1 MESAPHKEFVSEP
14 VSPVPGSFGT
24 SPLASGEPGVPLRFV
39 WRGVEYQVTRVLETW
54 KTTGPCRNGSGERYV
69 RRHWFRV
76 ETADGSRM
84 ELYFD
89 RQART
94 SRKFERWWLAT
105 VEEPGGGAGQ
115 DGPGEG

>member
-1 MESAPHKEFVSEP
+1 MEGVPNKEFVSEP
-14 VSPVPGSFGT
+14 VVPVPGSFDT

-39 WRGVEYQVTRVLETW
+39 WRGREHQVVRVLETW
-54 KTTGPCRNGSGERYV
+54 KTTGPCKHGSGERYV

-76 ETADGSRM
+76 QTADGSLM

-94 SRKFERWWLAT
+94 SRKLQRWWLAT
-105 VEEPGGGAGQ
+105 VVEPVG
-115 DGPGEG
+115 GPG